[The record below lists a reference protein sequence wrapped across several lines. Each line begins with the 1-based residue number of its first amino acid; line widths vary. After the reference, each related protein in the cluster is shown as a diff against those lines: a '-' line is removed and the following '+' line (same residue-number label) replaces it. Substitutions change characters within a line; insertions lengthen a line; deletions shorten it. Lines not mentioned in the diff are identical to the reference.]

1 MTPEEL
7 ELQYYRRL
15 LVAMVAKTVEDLTNE
30 RKMKTKENQVAQ
42 RLNQEGALAFLRSR
56 AFEVIC
62 DAIELPAC
70 RVRRRCLA

>member
-1 MTPEEL
+1 MNPEEL

-42 RLNQEGALAFLRSR
+42 RLNQEGALAFMRSR